1 MAKEGRV
8 SSLISISTK
17 EEDLVESKKR
27 WKEVFLQSTGG
38 KECLLVVA
46 RGGAQ
51 LFQYLI
57 QQVNIFRNIKQG
69 FEFFIQV
76 WESEKCGNSL
86 NYMFLAEG
94 R

>member
-1 MAKEGRV
+1 MAEEGRV

-27 WKEVFLQSTGG
+27 WKEVFLRSTGG

-46 RGGAQ
+46 KGAAQ

-57 QQVNIFRNIKQG
+57 QQVRIFRNIQEKG
-69 FEFFIQV
+69 SEFFLPLR
-76 WESEKCGNSL
+76 CGRVRNVATL
-86 NYMFLAEG
+86 
-94 R
+94 